1 MSFLKPFRICNDL
14 QIKPLAILQQEQCI
28 HQSATLKNLED
39 VYELRLHLSDIKAAS
54 FSVFIQDHILNID
67 MIRHAGNLEIE
78 EQETI
83 LRMFLPADVMQN
95 MVRAFIR
102 PYGIKVILPK
112 KSIRKTDRRIEVPIN
127 C

>member
-1 MSFLKPFRICNDL
+1 MSFLKPFHICNDL

-28 HQSATLKNLED
+28 HQSAILKDLGD

-54 FSVFIQDHILNID
+54 FSIFIEDHILNID
-67 MIRHAGNLEIE
+67 MAKHTGNLEIE
-78 EQETI
+78 ERETI
-83 LRMFLPADVMQN
+83 LRMFLPADVMQD
-95 MVRAFIR
+95 MVRAFIG

-112 KSIRKTDRRIEVPIN
+112 KSVWERSRRIEVPVS

>member
-1 MSFLKPFRICNDL
+1 MPLLKPFRICNDL
-14 QIKPLAILQQEQCI
+14 QIKPLAILQQEHCI
-28 HQSATLKNLED
+28 HQSATLKDLEE

-67 MIRHAGNLEIE
+67 KIKHAGNLQIE

-83 LRMFLPADVMQN
+83 LRMFLPADVLQD

-102 PYGIKVILPK
+102 PYGMKIILPK
-112 KSIRKTDRRIEVPIN
+112 KSIRETGRRIEVPVN